1 MTKPTVAST
10 KKAAKSVALPTS
22 VVDKD
27 KEIELLTARL
37 SNMETMLNKVLFQL
51 GMNEPMVQKTNK
63 KKLISFI
70 GLMNLDNP
78 DLSEPHLV
86 CDEEELVCKVISMK
100 KDKLAELCQCVLDAE
115 DGEEIELEQDEFTI
129 TDRLCSKIDDGKY
142 GFIQ

>member
-1 MTKPTVAST
+1 
-10 KKAAKSVALPTS
+10 
-22 VVDKD
+22 
-27 KEIELLTARL
+27 
-37 SNMETMLNKVLFQL
+37 
-51 GMNEPMVQKTNK
+51 MVQKTNK

-100 KDKLAELCQCVLDAE
+100 KDKLAELCQCVLEAE

>member
-1 MTKPTVAST
+1 MTKQAASP
-10 KKAAKSVALPTS
+10 KKVAKSVALPTS

-115 DGEEIELEQDEFTI
+115 DGDEIELVQDEFTI

>member
-10 KKAAKSVALPTS
+10 KKVAKSVALPTS

-115 DGEEIELEQDEFTI
+115 DGDEIELVQDEFTI

>member
-1 MTKPTVAST
+1 MTKQAAST
-10 KKAAKSVALPTS
+10 KKVAKSVALPTS

-115 DGEEIELEQDEFTI
+115 DGDEIELVQDEFTI

>member
-100 KDKLAELCQCVLDAE
+100 KDKLAELCQCVLEAE

>member
-78 DLSEPHLV
+78 DLSEPHSN
-86 CDEEELVCKVISMK
+86 CSFNAFT
-100 KDKLAELCQCVLDAE
+100 LAPTLLGA
-115 DGEEIELEQDEFTI
+115 
-129 TDRLCSKIDDGKY
+129 
-142 GFIQ
+142 

>member
-10 KKAAKSVALPTS
+10 KKATKSVALPTS

-100 KDKLAELCQCVLDAE
+100 KDKLAELCQCVLEAE